1 MNFKKLVLS
10 FTLASA
16 AVLGTGVA
24 DAACI
29 TFGRVAQV
37 YTNGVTTS
45 VYLYSTNLIALP
57 SYVYFFSTN
66 DPEIANVMN
75 NSLHN
80 IVYISGN
87 AGFCP
92 TSGPFRYGGVASF
105 IYVN

>member
-75 NSLHN
+75 NSLHKT
-80 IVYISGN
+80 VYITGN
-87 AGFCP
+87 AGVCP
-92 TSGPFRYGGVASF
+92 CGALRNGGVVSS
-105 IYVN
+105 IYAN